1 MKTKITNLLRSSYTI
16 DLAKGTIFPKKRCF
30 FCKKNAGI
38 SKVNGA
44 LVLKG
49 RFSET
54 TYGCVLR
61 YQILNFQHN
70 SKKFQTGA
78 ILQKNKPVK
87 IPPRLGLT
95 NWVSQVF
102 LISDFFCSFTIKSN
116 KKVFS
121 KVNFIEV
128 AKKTNKQTKI

>member
-1 MKTKITNLLRSSYTI
+1 MKTKITNLWRSSYTI

-54 TYGCVLR
+54 TYGCVLT
-61 YQILNFQHN
+61 YQILNF
-70 SKKFQTGA
+70 
-78 ILQKNKPVK
+78 
-87 IPPRLGLT
+87 
-95 NWVSQVF
+95 
-102 LISDFFCSFTIKSN
+102 
-116 KKVFS
+116 
-121 KVNFIEV
+121 
-128 AKKTNKQTKI
+128 